1 MRWADLDLLGHVN
14 NVVYVDYLQEARVD
28 MLRSQVTGSRAGGLA
43 TGLVV
48 VRHEVDYLA
57 PLSFAYGTV
66 DIEVWATQVRA
77 ASFTLAYEMFHELD
91 GERRVYARAT
101 TVLTP
106 FVFATESPRR
116 LSEAERA
123 SLDPYLEA
131 DGPQRRTTPAR
142 VAQTEQGHYPVHVR
156 FSDVDAY
163 GHVNNVKYVE
173 YFQEGRLVLT
183 SRLAQGLDV
192 DLSVSGM
199 VAARTEVDYRVP
211 LTFREQPYDLWSQV
225 SHVGRTSMRIDA
237 EICDGEVVCARSSV
251 VLVFWDPATGRPR
264 EPRPEIR
271 ERAVAAMAT
280 AGITPAG

>member
-28 MLRSQVTGSRAGGLA
+28 MLRSQVAGSRAGGLA

-57 PLSFAYGTV
+57 PLSFDYGTV

-91 GERRVYARAT
+91 GERRVYARAS

-116 LSEAERA
+116 LSEEERA
-123 SLDPYLEA
+123 SLAPYLEA
-131 DGPQRRTTPAR
+131 DRPERPTTPGR
-142 VAQTEQGHYPVHVR
+142 VAQTDQGHYPVHVR

-183 SRLAQGLDV
+183 SRLAEGLDV

-211 LTFREQPYDLWSQV
+211 LTFRERPYDLWSQV
-225 SHVGRTSMRIDA
+225 SHIGRTSMRIDA
-237 EICDGEVVCARSSV
+237 EICDADVVCARSSV
-251 VLVFWDPATGRPR
+251 VLVFWDPATGRPQ
-264 EPRPEIR
+264 EPPPEIR
-271 ERAVAAMAT
+271 ARAVAAMAA